1 MLKIILLSILLI
13 SFAKCILPAA
23 QVVSNDTT
31 LWPSQLYKTEDF
43 SAPRVA
49 ISKLGTTSPGFF
61 FVTLFGPE
69 TNSTTV
75 LIMTEQG
82 QLVWRPEARFVG
94 TNFAVQQFHGTIVLT
109 YWNGTIDGAIGAG
122 YGSIYILD
130 SGYNTIYT
138 ICGAD
143 LDVNPLPGLN
153 LTTDCKLDFHEVKIS
168 AKGTLL
174 AMARSVLSGVD
185 LAQFGGPVDGYV
197 LDSLFYELDITTG
210 EVLFRWS
217 AYEHRASL
225 PPTLSHYPINAQ
237 LAAAGGTSPADPWD
251 YFHMNS
257 IDDIGDN
264 FLISS
269 RFYCS
274 AIKLNRQGDVE
285 WVLNV
290 SSRSSSTQPASLL
303 HIYSSQGRRR
313 RQFHPSRQRE
323 LPVPASHS
331 RCAGVRH

>member
-1 MLKIILLSILLI
+1 MMLKTSLLSFLFI
-13 SFAKCILPAA
+13 SFMKCILGAV
-23 QVVSNDTT
+23 QMVSNDTT
-31 LWPSQLYKTEDF
+31 LWPSQLYKNEDF

-61 FVTLFGPE
+61 FITLFGPE

-82 QLVWRPEARFVG
+82 QLVWRPEAQFVA
-94 TNFAVQQFHGTIVLT
+94 TNLAVQELNGTTVLT
-109 YWNGTIDGAIGAG
+109 YWNGTINTAIGAG

-130 SGYNTIYT
+130 SGYNTIYN

-153 LTTDCKLDFHEVKIS
+153 LTTDCKLDLHEVKIS
-168 AKGTLL
+168 TKGTLL
-174 AMARSVLSGVD
+174 AMARSVLSGED
-185 LAQFGGPVDGYV
+185 LTSFGGPVDGYV
-197 LDSLFYELDITTG
+197 LDSLFYELDFTTG

-225 PPTLSHYPINAQ
+225 PPTLSHYPISPH

-269 RFYCS
+269 RFLWS
-274 AIKLNRQGDVE
+274 AILLNRQGAVE

-290 SSRSSSTQPASLL
+290 SSSLAST
-303 HIYSSQGRRR
+303 
-313 RQFHPSRQRE
+313 
-323 LPVPASHS
+323 
-331 RCAGVRH
+331 